1 VQWWELSYWVT
12 RSWDWNSVSTFAGG
26 RLVLGYPFHKP
37 HSCGSLWHW
46 VCPIK
51 NWTHKKDIGKGNGS
65 IEEMYR
71 ETNSVTQHGLH
82 IQFYFDAHLL
92 MLFAEKIT
100 STRWCLQI
108 YVFHFFKKKFVIS
121 FHRELG
127 TYFVLSTRI
136 SWIGGGKTPWRNL
149 GCYIFRA
156 CALTFIIFYLS
167 AGIVIEEKNWPPFF
181 PLIHHDISN
190 EIPIHLQRMQY
201 LAFSSF
207 LGKLL
212 SVQNVLVS
220 TTVQCL
226 VTLSDLSILYWSFFY
241 YALIL

>member
-1 VQWWELSYWVT
+1 M
-12 RSWDWNSVSTFAGG
+12 FADIC
-26 RLVLGYPFHKP
+26 LPFLK
-37 HSCGSLWHW
+37 
-46 VCPIK
+46 
-51 NWTHKKDIGKGNGS
+51 
-65 IEEMYR
+65 M
-71 ETNSVTQHGLH
+71 
-82 IQFYFDAHLL
+82 
-92 MLFAEKIT
+92 
-100 STRWCLQI
+100 
-108 YVFHFFKKKFVIS
+108 KFVIS

-212 SVQNVLVS
+212 SVQHVLVS

-226 VTLSDLSILYWSFFY
+226 VTLWLKYIVLIFFLLCINTLIVLLLLYLCARTLTCGFCWVSALPHPNLLGTKMHCCYCVTTIREWQYTFTTCCINDFY
-241 YALIL
+241 VHLIRRLMHFT